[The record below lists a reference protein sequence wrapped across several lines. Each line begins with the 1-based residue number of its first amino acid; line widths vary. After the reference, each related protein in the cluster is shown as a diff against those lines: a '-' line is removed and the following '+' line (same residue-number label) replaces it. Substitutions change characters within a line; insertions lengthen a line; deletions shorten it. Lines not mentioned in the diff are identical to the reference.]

1 MKRKVLGL
9 VLLMV
14 LMIGI
19 TKNVY
24 ANERVYY
31 TTPNGIE
38 LTQKEYNFLN
48 GFFGKGYV
56 DIMTQDQYNEYLEDD
71 IFNKEVTTV
80 SYTEPGLALLNPNG
94 TRSDTH
100 TTQAKTVQIGKVCP
114 PNYCIMTLRNTWHG
128 DPATRSWDNIGAYLS
143 GVTYLSH
150 IATIVS
156 TDNYSYSFSN
166 LKTASNGVGNSV
178 DLPDTGSNL
187 IITMTFKVSKGGTV
201 FGSYQHAM
209 NDTTLAVSQNY
220 NFDIGG
226 YGGVFDYYG
235 TAIGVYDGMNG
246 VDITV

>member
-80 SYTEPGLALLNPNG
+80 SYTEPGLALLNPNMP
-94 TRSDTH
+94 RSDTH

-114 PNYCIMTLRNTWHG
+114 PNYCLMNITNTWHG
-128 DPATRSWDNIGAYLS
+128 NPATRSWDNIGAYLS

-150 IATIVS
+150 VATIVS
-156 TDNYSYSFSN
+156 TDNYSYSFNN

-178 DLPDTGSNL
+178 DLPDSGSNL
-187 IITMTFKVSKGGTV
+187 IITMAIKVSKGGTV

-220 NFDIGG
+220 NFDIVG
-226 YGGVFDYYG
+226 YGNVFDYYG